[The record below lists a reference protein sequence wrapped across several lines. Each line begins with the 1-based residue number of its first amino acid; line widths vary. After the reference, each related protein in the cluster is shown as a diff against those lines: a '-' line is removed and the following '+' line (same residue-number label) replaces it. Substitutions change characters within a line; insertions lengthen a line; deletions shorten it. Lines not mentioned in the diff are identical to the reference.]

1 MEFYEVVSSC
11 EDVYQ
16 GSISPKWVNRSHA
29 KKKQKLP
36 MISVIKYYCLY
47 PSALGKVYFENCSF
61 LAQK

>member
-29 KKKQKLP
+29 KKKTETPNDIGYKILLSIP
-36 MISVIKYYCLY
+36 EC
-47 PSALGKVYFENCSF
+47 LGKSVF
-61 LAQK
+61 